1 MFCEGSGVYFMITRY
16 LHSLAECSCDDN
28 TVECFLCSFYW
39 LIPLFICSIIIP
51 YTLTSL
57 PRWIFWVRELGYRE
71 REREREKGKGGE
83 KESLFSIFS
92 LITNQY
98 ISLWRPDHSV
108 GRRIGSFS
116 PLFISLLFD
125 TFPSLPRL
133 PGISPGSKCQTNKP
147 RNKIPR
153 PPSPA
158 PSQTDCMFSIL
169 IKITA

>member
-1 MFCEGSGVYFMITRY
+1 MLLLLADSSLY
-16 LHSLAECSCDDN
+16 LHHNHSLHTDIITKMD
-28 TVECFLCSFYW
+28 FLSEG
-39 LIPLFICSIIIP
+39 
-51 YTLTSL
+51 
-57 PRWIFWVRELGYRE
+57 VRLE
-71 REREREKGKGGE
+71 REREGKEGE
-83 KESLFSIFS
+83 KKSLFSIFS

-125 TFPSLPRL
+125 TFPSLLLL

-153 PPSPA
+153 PPSPF

>member
-1 MFCEGSGVYFMITRY
+1 MFFVLLLLADSSLY
-16 LHSLAECSCDDN
+16 LLHNHSLHTDIITEMD
-28 TVECFLCSFYW
+28 FLGEG
-39 LIPLFICSIIIP
+39 
-51 YTLTSL
+51 
-57 PRWIFWVRELGYRE
+57 VRLQRERE